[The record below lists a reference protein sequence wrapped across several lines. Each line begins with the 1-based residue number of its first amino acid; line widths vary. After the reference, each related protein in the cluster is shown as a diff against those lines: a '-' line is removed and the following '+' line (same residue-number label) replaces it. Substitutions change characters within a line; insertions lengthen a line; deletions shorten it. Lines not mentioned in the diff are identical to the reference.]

1 MQPTIAMIS
10 ASLKSPISIS
20 LQKCWSSSYLA
31 VFMATSILKQLHF
44 TQCSCRPFSRPGMA
58 ANGLHAIREAR
69 KKSLVKNLKLDMIL
83 KKK

>member
-1 MQPTIAMIS
+1 MLAAQNIFRTIASSNVGEHGTEEEKRCTEIKMNHS
-10 ASLKSPISIS
+10 ASTAAKF
-20 LQKCWSSSYLA
+20 YRFNA
-31 VFMATSILKQLHF
+31 
-44 TQCSCRPFSRPGMA
+44 RPGMA